1 MIVKRE
7 DLQMSSPHKKGWEYS
22 ESTQTLIGTQRKRL
36 LDQDTGEVIEVDQIT
51 KRALGQKAFWKVYLM
66 DFLQVL
72 GILDSRQVDILIYVL
87 ENTEAANN
95 TFIGTYTK
103 IQKDL
108 GVSPSTVARVM
119 TKLQEKKFISK
130 IQNGVWQVSANVMMK
145 GSDHKRQVLLSYY
158 DDLKPEQVS
167 AFQKS
172 KGGEDS
178 AEGNNTESPTE

>member
-1 MIVKRE
+1 
-7 DLQMSSPHKKGWEYS
+7 MSVKKGWEYS

-51 KRALGQKAFWKVYLM
+51 KRALGQKAFWKIYLM

-72 GILDSRQVDILIYVL
+72 GVLDSRQVDILIYVL

-95 TFIGTYTK
+95 TFIGTYSK
-103 IQKDL
+103 MQKDL

-119 TKLQEKKFISK
+119 TKLQEKKFITK

-145 GSDHKRQVLLSYY
+145 GSDHKKQVLLSYY

-167 AFQKS
+167 AFKS
-172 KGGEDS
+172 KGGENNGEADNTASATKQPANVS
-178 AEGNNTESPTE
+178 AE